1 MNRIGDAMSQKTLL
15 VVDDEA
21 TIRTILVQ
29 VFKQAG
35 YRVLC
40 ASNGVQAME
49 VVNAL
54 PDPIDVL
61 ITDMTM
67 PLMEGDELIE
77 RATAVR
83 PGLKVICLSAAFSA
97 VSLEKSVLFLPKPFG
112 LKAVVSLVRSAL
124 EGTAQLRQVISG

>member
-1 MNRIGDAMSQKTLL
+1 MGQKTLL

-21 TIRTILVQ
+21 TIRTILVT

-49 VVNAL
+49 VINAL

-61 ITDMTM
+61 ITDLTM
-67 PLMEGDELIE
+67 PLMAGDELIE

-83 PGLKVICLSAAFSA
+83 PELKVLCLSAAFTA
-97 VSLEKSVLFLPKPFG
+97 VSLKESVLFLPKPFE

-124 EGTAQLRQVISG
+124 EGTERLRQAVSG

>member
-1 MNRIGDAMSQKTLL
+1 MGQKTLL

-49 VVNAL
+49 VINAH
-54 PDPIDVL
+54 PEPIDVL
-61 ITDMTM
+61 ITDLTM
-67 PLMEGDELIE
+67 PLMAGDELIE

-83 PGLKVICLSAAFSA
+83 PELKVLCLSAAFTA
-97 VSLEKSVLFLPKPFG
+97 VSLTESVLFLPKPFE
-112 LKAVVSLVRSAL
+112 LKAVVALVRSAL
-124 EGTAQLRQVISG
+124 EGTRQLRQAISG

>member
-1 MNRIGDAMSQKTLL
+1 MGQKTLL

-21 TIRTILVQ
+21 TIRTILVT

-40 ASNGVQAME
+40 AANGVQAME
-49 VVNAL
+49 IVNSF
-54 PDPIDVL
+54 PEPIHVL

-67 PLMEGDELIE
+67 PLMGGDELIE

-83 PGLKVICLSAAFSA
+83 PELRVVCLSAAFSA
-97 VSLEKSVLFLPKPFG
+97 VSLEQSVLFLPKPFE
-112 LKAVVSLVRSAL
+112 LKAVVALVRSAI
-124 EGTAQLRQVISG
+124 EGTTVLRRAISG

>member
-1 MNRIGDAMSQKTLL
+1 MSQKTLL

-35 YRVLC
+35 FRVLC

-49 VVNAL
+49 VVNGI
-54 PDPIDVL
+54 PEPIDVL

-67 PLMEGDELIE
+67 PLMAGDELIE

-83 PGLKVICLSAAFSA
+83 PELKVICLSAAFTA
-97 VSLEKSVLFLPKPFG
+97 VSLTKAVIFLPKPFE
-112 LKAVVSLVRSAL
+112 LKAIVALVRSAL
-124 EGTAQLRQVISG
+124 EGTARLRQAISG

>member
-1 MNRIGDAMSQKTLL
+1 
-15 VVDDEA
+15 
-21 TIRTILVQ
+21 RTILVT

-49 VVNAL
+49 VINAT

-67 PLMEGDELIE
+67 PLMGGDELIE

-83 PGLKVICLSAAFSA
+83 PELKVVCLSAAFSA
-97 VSLEKSVLFLPKPFG
+97 VSLTKAVLFLPKPFE
-112 LKAVVSLVRSAL
+112 LKAVVALVRSTL
-124 EGTAQLRQVISG
+124 EGTTRLR